1 MTCHLNF
8 VIEERKLQLLF
19 CSGTEDGK
27 WTKQAIL
34 LMLEEY

>member
-1 MTCHLNF
+1 MRCHLNF

-19 CSGTEDGK
+19 FSGTEDGK